1 VKASEKS
8 SDVVQR
14 LNEIA
19 GFPPDED
26 IELNEVRYGLLTL
39 FFPKNYMILF
49 FWSCQV
55 SSFISLNRLYLI
67 LDIFFCHSSN
77 CT

>member
-1 VKASEKS
+1 VKASGKS

-26 IELNEVRYGLLTL
+26 IELYEVRYGLLTLL

-49 FWSCQV
+49 F
-55 SSFISLNRLYLI
+55 
-67 LDIFFCHSSN
+67 
-77 CT
+77 